1 MYLMEL
7 ARDGMNLHVVLT
19 HFDLQAERKL
29 EHEHVGCFSRPR
41 VWGVS
46 SWKAIAIYEII
57 RNLLLFALPSHG
69 KHLSA
74 PQLSGDFAL
83 FNGCGRRQPHRMS
96 FPSLTTE
103 HHGLASDNTA
113 GLTPEALA
121 AVVAVNAGSHP
132 SYGTDA
138 VTERAKQLIC
148 ELLDTDCAVF
158 FVGSGTVANALA
170 LAHVCPSYR
179 AILCHEV
186 AHADTDECGAPE
198 FFSGGSKV
206 LTIRGENGKL
216 SPIEVE
222 RVIAQREN
230 LHYSK
235 AGVLSLTQATEW
247 GTLYTPAEVQ
257 KLSEVAKQHGL
268 SLHMDGA
275 RFANAAAALAT
286 HGYSAA
292 DFTWRAGVEVLSLG
306 GTKSGMMATEA
317 VVFFDRERARDFDF
331 RIKQAGQLT
340 SKQRFASAQWVAMLQ
355 DGAWLRHASHANAM
369 AQQLAS
375 GLRALGLRILV
386 EPASNSVFVELASV
400 TAEQMSARGWHFY
413 RFIGESGYR
422 LMTSWATEP
431 ALLSQFLTE
440 LGAVLSETT

>member
-1 MYLMEL
+1 
-7 ARDGMNLHVVLT
+7 
-19 HFDLQAERKL
+19 
-29 EHEHVGCFSRPR
+29 
-41 VWGVS
+41 
-46 SWKAIAIYEII
+46 
-57 RNLLLFALPSHG
+57 
-69 KHLSA
+69 
-74 PQLSGDFAL
+74 
-83 FNGCGRRQPHRMS
+83 MS

-132 SYGTDA
+132 SYGSDA

-216 SPIEVE
+216 IPKEVE

-247 GTLYTPAEVQ
+247 GTLYTPAEIQ
-257 KLSEVAKQHGL
+257 KLSAVSKQHGL

-275 RFANAAAALAT
+275 RFANAAAALAV

-369 AQQLAS
+369 AQQLAR

-386 EPASNSVFVELASV
+386 EPASNGVFVELASG
-400 TAEQMSARGWHFY
+400 TAEQMRARGWHFY

-440 LGAVLSETT
+440 LGAVLSEST